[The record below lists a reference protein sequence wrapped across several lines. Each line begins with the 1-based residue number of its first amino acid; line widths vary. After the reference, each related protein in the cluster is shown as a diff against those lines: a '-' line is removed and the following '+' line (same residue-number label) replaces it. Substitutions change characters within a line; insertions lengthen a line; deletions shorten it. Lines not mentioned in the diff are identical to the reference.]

1 MVSYISKF
9 TKKSSS
15 QAILSSEQSNNNVTE
30 LFFWFLKMCNAMR
43 IKPSK
48 VLEGAAFVGRYIW
61 SEILKSS
68 TLSLQ
73 TTKISGVF
81 LKEFFKLFLISS
93 QFYPLSDFFII
104 TSSLL
109 RAEVWKTIVL
119 FQLSSTFF

>member
-43 IKPSK
+43 IKSSN

-68 TLSLQ
+68 TLTL
-73 TTKISGVF
+73 
-81 LKEFFKLFLISS
+81 
-93 QFYPLSDFFII
+93 
-104 TSSLL
+104 
-109 RAEVWKTIVL
+109 
-119 FQLSSTFF
+119 